1 MRGATSPPFSELYL
15 RNDGKRSVHFR
26 AGTDC
31 PPALRE
37 AAAGLF
43 DAEHNGMLPD
53 ERLGELEHFMTI
65 ASKSG
70 HELRAYDDA
79 LDFVAGRR
87 DADRQVAKLAQLF
100 PGGAADPE
108 LLALL
113 KAPTLS
119 LSGGGRAVRGTSR
132 PGANR

>member
-1 MRGATSPPFSELYL
+1 
-15 RNDGKRSVHFR
+15 VHFR

-37 AAAGLF
+37 AAVGLF
-43 DAEHNGMLPD
+43 DEEHNWVLPD

-87 DADRQVAKLAQLF
+87 MQTGESQSSRSCSQ
-100 PGGAADPE
+100 AALPI
-108 LLALL
+108 
-113 KAPTLS
+113 PS
-119 LSGGGRAVRGTSR
+119 CWRF
-132 PGANR
+132 